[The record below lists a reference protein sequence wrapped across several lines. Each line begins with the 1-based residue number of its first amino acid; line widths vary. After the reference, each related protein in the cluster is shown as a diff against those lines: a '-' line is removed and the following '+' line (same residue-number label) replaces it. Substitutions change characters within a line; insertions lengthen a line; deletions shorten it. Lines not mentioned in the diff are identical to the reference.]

1 MRHHGPRLNIGM
13 PVYNG
18 EAYLAEAI
26 ESILGQDFTDYELTI
41 SDNASTDG
49 SPAIAAS
56 YARRDS
62 RVRVTRNDH
71 NIGAV
76 ENFNRLCRRARGEYF
91 KWAAADDRLA
101 KGFLSAAIAELDAAP
116 AAVLCYGRTTLMEAD
131 GTQIGEYIQ
140 GLDLREPDVVTRFR
154 RAREHSGL
162 LHVLHGVARRDVM
175 HRTALHETFPG
186 SDEALVVEL
195 ALHGAIHEIEA
206 PMLFRR
212 LHAEAASASK
222 SPADRQEHLD
232 PKTAGRLVLWY
243 STHASAHLR
252 SILRAPLPRS
262 TKLRLIGIVL
272 RGMVSLRDK
281 HLSELRSASARL
293 MRSRRGTD
301 HTVRT

>member
-1 MRHHGPRLNIGM
+1 M

-26 ESILGQDFTDYELTI
+26 ESILAQEFTDYELTI

-56 YARRDS
+56 YARRDA

-76 ENFNRLCRRARGEYF
+76 ENFNRLCRRARGVYF
-91 KWAAADDRLA
+91 KWAAADDRVA
-101 KGFLSAAIAELDAAP
+101 PGFLTAAVAELEAAP
-116 AAVLCYGRTTLMEAD
+116 AAVLCYGRTTLIEAN
-131 GTQIGEYIQ
+131 GTLIGEYAQ
-140 GLDLREPDVVTRFR
+140 GLDLRESDVVTRFR
-154 RAREHSGL
+154 RASERSGL

-175 HRTALHETFPG
+175 HRTVLHETFPG

-195 ALHGAIHEIEA
+195 ALHGAIHEIDA

-212 LHAEAASASK
+212 LHPEAASASK
-222 SPADRQEHLD
+222 TAADRQEHLD

-252 SILRAPLPRS
+252 SILRAPLSR
-262 TKLRLIGIVL
+262 TVKLRLMGIVL
-272 RGMVSLRDK
+272 RGMVARRDK
-281 HLSELRSASARL
+281 HLGELKAALGTLMHSARSGDRAAL
-293 MRSRRGTD
+293 
-301 HTVRT
+301 